1 MARVRTKVVYSSSVM
16 GKYSS
21 SFEAVEGRR
30 HDVLSIQGASGRQVA
45 AVKAAWPGGFQF
57 FADGSGKQSV
67 EDNPNWDTDLNGD
80 SLESVLSA
88 HA

>member
-1 MARVRTKVVYSSSVM
+1 MARVRKQIMYSNSVM

-30 HDVLSIQGASGRQVA
+30 HDVLSIQGASDRQVA
-45 AVKAAWPGGFQF
+45 AVKAAWPEGFQF
-57 FADGSGKQSV
+57 FSDGSAVQSV
-67 EDNPNWDTDLNGD
+67 EYNPNWDTDLNGD